1 MYYKDTNTHDYLPY
15 DSAHPESCRKN
26 ISYNLAKR
34 IIIVVT
40 ELEKVKLRLN
50 KLKILLKSNKYPDY
64 IISSVFYKAKLQSP
78 ASKPKN
84 NFNNILFVTTFHKD
98 TEIRL

>member
-64 IISSVFYKAKLQSP
+64 IISSAFTKLN
-78 ASKPKN
+78 SKVLHQNLKIISIIYFLLQPSTK
-84 NFNNILFVTTFHKD
+84 IQK
-98 TEIRL
+98 